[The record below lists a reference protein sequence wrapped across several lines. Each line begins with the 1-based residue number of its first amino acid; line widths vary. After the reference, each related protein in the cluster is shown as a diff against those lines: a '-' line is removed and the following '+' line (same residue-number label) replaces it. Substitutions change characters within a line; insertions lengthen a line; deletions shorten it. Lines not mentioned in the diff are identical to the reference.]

1 MDTLL
6 NLSDNEIENIS
17 LDDELVLFD
26 RIKKYYSPTCDL
38 RVSYLLGEAVVASS
52 YDWVGLYRPGW
63 ASTSAYLS
71 YQWAPVQAV
80 SAHAPRRRRVVVP
93 RSSWSNYQN
102 EDKLQLLY
110 VSASGDVIGVSCS
123 FRIGEPEEPD
133 LNFNVLERPQDTAS
147 SVSVVESFSN
157 NFVDLETISLLSE
170 SDSGNSS
177 PSDLDVD
184 VDPPVNVA
192 WDCST
197 LSGDFTGK
205 SWLEEL
211 ELLPDNTI
219 VKEYEPVKDRCLV
232 PYMPVLLKDFSGT
245 PKTYQPITDV
255 KDRRSYSIFFDE
267 DADEEG
273 MSLLFKKDGLN
284 TPDEAKKVPLPKTAV
299 SEYLPIECAIKKLYE
314 EISPQHPQDKGS
326 SIALEEECIPL
337 LSDDDLTLSDV
348 PLDSTKSP
356 TEVEVDG
363 CPPTLFSDEDA
374 FDKVMPLYSVDE
386 GRTAVAVFSTEKKK
400 RAKQEKI
407 RKAIEIL
414 HGLIRLIPSTSLPRP
429 LGCAPDCA
437 GCVVSQGILSHYHQ
451 RFLAAEEDVQK
462 LKEEVQALQ
471 KSLDAKDAA
480 IISAKDHPSPILMSS
495 LSNVMGMVRYVQ
507 RTNETNALLD
517 QALTVTLAEKHQ
529 LEKGQIT
536 SSPES
541 ASEKGQQTEV
551 KVVRDESTE
560 CLTSPQGVVTTDT
573 CHFEDE
579 EQDGWNRKNSRKID
593 RLKRTIVHKEEDLET
608 MQDKLSGQQ
617 VQIIM
622 FQDTIKELRKN
633 VREERRL
640 AKTARQEVLAL
651 RRQVSAMTSSR
662 KRLAW
667 GGHVTS
673 KDVGVSMK
681 PQTATVGTESRYPR
695 RHTFGAQVYPKPR
708 FMSGVSAFFPE
719 RKAFR
724 EDMNMQIRTGKC
736 RTCGMRFSPTVDRR
750 LIEEHITFHLQFH
763 M

>member
-26 RIKKYYSPTCDL
+26 RIKKYYSPTSDI

-52 YDWVGLYRPGW
+52 YDWIGLFRPGW

-110 VSASGDVIGVSCS
+110 VSASGDVIGVSGS

-133 LNFNVLERPQDTAS
+133 LNFHVLEHPQDTTS

-177 PSDLDVD
+177 PSDLDVE

-192 WDCST
+192 WDSST
-197 LSGDFTGK
+197 LSGDFTGV

-219 VKEYEPVKDRCLV
+219 VKEYEPIKDRCIV
-232 PYMPVLLKDFSGT
+232 PYMPVHLKDVSGT
-245 PKTYQPITDV
+245 PKTYQPVTDV

-267 DADEEG
+267 DA
-273 MSLLFKKDGLN
+273 
-284 TPDEAKKVPLPKTAV
+284 V
-299 SEYLPIECAIKKLYE
+299 SEYPPIECANNKLYE
-314 EISPQHPQDKGS
+314 EISPQLPQDKMS
-326 SIALEEECIPL
+326 PIASAEECVPL
-337 LSDDDLTLSDV
+337 LSDDDLTVSDV

-356 TEVEVDG
+356 TEVEIDG
-363 CPPTLFSDEDA
+363 CLPNLFSEEDA
-374 FDKVMPLYSVDE
+374 FAKVIPLYSVDE
-386 GRTAVAVFSTEKKK
+386 GQTAVAVFNAEKKK
-400 RAKQEKI
+400 RAKQKI

-451 RFLAAEEDVQK
+451 RLLEAEGNVQK
-462 LKEEVQALQ
+462 LKEEVQDLQ
-471 KSLDAKDAA
+471 KSLDAKDEA

-495 LSNVMGMVRYVQ
+495 LSSVMGMVRYVQ
-507 RTNETNALLD
+507 KTNETNALLD

-529 LEKGQIT
+529 LEKRQIM
-536 SSPES
+536 SSAKPES
-541 ASEKGQQTEV
+541 ASEKGQQTVV
-551 KVVRDESTE
+551 KIARDEPTE
-560 CLTSPQGVVTTDT
+560 CLTSSQDT

-593 RLKRTIVHKEEDLET
+593 RLKRTVARKEEDLKT
-608 MQDKLSGQQ
+608 MQDKVSGQQ

-640 AKTARQEVLAL
+640 AKTARQEVLTL

-662 KRLAW
+662 KRAAW

-681 PQTATVGTESRYPR
+681 PQTATVGTESRLPR
-695 RHTFGAQVYPKPR
+695 RLTFGAQVYPKPR
-708 FMSGVSAFFPE
+708 FVSGVSTFFPE

-736 RTCGMRFSPTVDRR
+736 RICGMRFSPTVDRR